1 MSPSLATRSFEP
13 GTFTFSNR
21 ARDSGW
27 LYFHFFTIATSG
39 AFRATPKVTLR
50 AQEFF
55 AVLAK
60 LAEISVDDLTLEVD
74 VGGLLRFSWANELGQ
89 FAVCLPTATADGS
102 LSSRRLQQMS
112 APTLAVSDEDDTNA

>member
-1 MSPSLATRSFEP
+1 
-13 GTFTFSNR
+13 
-21 ARDSGW
+21 
-27 LYFHFFTIATSG
+27 
-39 AFRATPKVTLR
+39 VTLR

-74 VGGLLRFSWANELGQ
+74 IGGLLRFSWAHELGQ

-112 APTLAVSDEDDTNA
+112 APTLPVSDEDDTNA